1 MVLRIRWLR
10 KAGFL
15 GFALRLLAA
24 CFIAAILVSMPALYL
39 RGLLQSHQRVEQQQ
53 LPDYDRLVFEN
64 FDNNTGVDYDIVPNI
79 IHLIRFNQTEFS
91 FVDYI
96 CFQAAFRNHRPDY
109 FYIHTDAPD
118 GQFEGKYWKLIQKDK
133 ELYSRIFI
141 LHLDVPSEIFGR
153 PLFVE
158 EWGFWHGSDIAR
170 LRILM
175 KHGGIYLD
183 NDVFVIQSLNK
194 YRKFE
199 ATVNWDEGL
208 LLGNQIIIANRNARI
223 LPLWFDTYKHYRS
236 ELW

>member
-1 MVLRIRWLR
+1 MVLRIPWLR
-10 KAGFL
+10 KAGYFGL
-15 GFALRLLAA
+15 VLRLVSA
-24 CFIAAILVSMPALYL
+24 FSILFFLFAMPLFLYFF
-39 RGLLQSHQRVEQQQ
+39 RIPESIQTNQTP
-53 LPDYDRLVFEN
+53 PDYDRLVFEQ
-64 FDNNTGVDYDIVPNI
+64 FDNQTGVDYYIVPNI

-91 FVDYI
+91 FSDYI
-96 CFQAAFRNHRPDY
+96 CLQAAYRHHHPDY
-109 FYIHTDAPD
+109 FYIHTDTPD
-118 GQFEGKYWKLIQKDK
+118 GQFDGNYWHLIQKDK

-141 LHLDVPSEIFGR
+141 LHLEVPKEIFGR

-170 LRILM
+170 LQILM

-183 NDVFVIQSLNK
+183 NDVFVIQSLDK

-223 LPLWFDTYKHYRS
+223 LPQWFDTYRHYRS